1 MSSRI
6 QWRKASP
13 NSLPGLSAGRAI
25 AWACAL
31 ATVSSSLAPAVALAA
46 AVDDA
51 KALNAKGAGLFK
63 KGEYFDAAVAFEKAY
78 ALDARDFRVLR
89 YAGRAWQEIGHW
101 ERALTLLERY
111 YALET
116 EEDLKTSVLAN
127 LEKLRKATPAERAEA
142 LEKGAARY
150 PQARLEEEA
159 ARALEGLGT
168 AAALRR
174 AGQMLEIA
182 RLGAA
187 TQPEKDAL
195 DKEVIRV
202 KELAKAAEVREAAAA
217 QPKPAEPDPGK
228 PYESHAI
235 SGAQWAAWG
244 GGGALLVSGAALW
257 VVGRG
262 QTVKAAKALEEL
274 PKTDIAERAKR
285 KADYDSGSKLYFA
298 GIGLAV
304 LGAAGVAAGFF
315 LGPAER
321 KVTLMPSPGGAVL
334 AVRF

>member
-1 MSSRI
+1 MSSRS
-6 QWRKASP
+6 QRCAAGA
-13 NSLPGLSAGRAI
+13 NSILHRRVGRVI
-25 AWACAL
+25 AWASAL
-31 ATVSSSLAPAVALAA
+31 ATASSTVAPTLAIAA

-51 KALNAKGAGLFK
+51 KALNAKGAALFK
-63 KGEYFDAAVAFEKAY
+63 KGEYFDAAEAFEKAY

-116 EEDLKTSVLAN
+116 EDDLKASVLPN
-127 LEKLRKATPAERAEA
+127 LEKLRKATPAERADA

-159 ARALEGLGT
+159 ARALEALGT
-168 AAALRR
+168 AAALKR
-174 AGQMLEIA
+174 AGQLLEIA

-195 DKEVIRV
+195 DKEVIRI
-202 KELAKAAEVREAAAA
+202 KELAKAAETREAAEA
-217 QPKPAEPDPGK
+217 QPKPAEPVAPK
-228 PYESHAI
+228 AVESRAI

-262 QTVKAAKALEEL
+262 QTVKAANALKEL

-285 KADYDSGSKLYFA
+285 NADYDSGSKLYFA

-304 LGAAGVAAGFF
+304 VGAAGVAAGFF
-315 LGPAER
+315 LGPADR